1 MDWAIYAR
9 DPNGEG
15 VLFPRDYPGLESEP
29 IWQLRVEPHPATA
42 KLNIPGEW
50 RDEWGMI
57 LAPHCHNVD
66 FYTCWQAARDL
77 QLPSRGRQIGGE

>member
-15 VLFPRDYPGLESEP
+15 VLFPKDHPDLESEP
-29 IWQLRVEPHPATA
+29 IWQLRVEPYPPL
-42 KLNIPGEW
+42 KDCFLPEEK
-50 RDEWGMI
+50 DEWGLV
-57 LAPHCHNVD
+57 LAPHCHNVG